1 MGDGCVRAGDTR
13 NPEYPL
19 RLLVPVELKLQISW
33 LRVFVEGVEI
43 VGSILLAF
51 FGAAATEI
59 GAQEP
64 FVFEPGVRLRV
75 TAPDCELRGQA
86 TGFRALRA
94 DTLVLYG
101 TECPLA
107 SVTGLDVSRGQ
118 KSHVGMGIL
127 VGAGAGA
134 LVGFAMCASTD
145 VCGILSDNDIKGDV
159 VAISVV
165 VGGLLGLL
173 VGVNIK
179 TERWEEVPLDQLRVS
194 LAPQRDGGF
203 ALGFSVRF

>member
-1 MGDGCVRAGDTR
+1 MK
-13 NPEYPL
+13 PKIP
-19 RLLVPVELKLQISW
+19 W
-33 LRVFVEGVEI
+33 LRVFVEGVVI

-86 TGFRALRA
+86 TGFQALRA
-94 DTLVLYG
+94 DTLVLEI
-101 TECPLA
+101 TACPLA
-107 SVTGLDVSRGQ
+107 SVTRLDVSRGQ
-118 KSHVGMGIL
+118 KSHAVVGSL

-134 LVGFAMCASTD
+134 LVGLAMCANTD
-145 VCGILSDNDIKGDV
+145 VCGILSDNDIKGEV
-159 VAISVV
+159 VATSVV

-173 VGVNIK
+173 VGYLIK
-179 TERWEEVPLDQLRVS
+179 TDRWEEVPLERLRVS

>member
-1 MGDGCVRAGDTR
+1 
-13 NPEYPL
+13 
-19 RLLVPVELKLQISW
+19 LKAQIPW
-33 LRVFVEGVEI
+33 LRVFVEGVVI

-86 TGFRALRA
+86 TGFQALRA
-94 DTLVLYG
+94 DTLVLEI

-107 SVTGLDVSRGQ
+107 SVTRLDVSGGQ
-118 KSHVGMGIL
+118 KSHAL
-127 VGAGAGA
+127 LGAGIGFAAGALSAVVFSVSSQDLSTIEAALITGAIGA
-134 LVGFAMCASTD
+134 LVG
-145 VCGILSDNDIKGDV
+145 GITGYL
-159 VAISVV
+159 
-165 VGGLLGLL
+165 
-173 VGVNIK
+173 IK
-179 TERWEEVPLDQLRVS
+179 TDRWEEVPLERLRVS